1 MYIICAMYVCM
12 YVCTCVPRAL
22 LHSANADLHSSS
34 AKFSLGLPTNAVR
47 LRSCNRAV
55 ADPRFHDFRQV
66 TVKNSNKVSV
76 AVRENFN
83 PYGRGTWSM
92 RSFW

>member
-1 MYIICAMYVCM
+1 MF
-12 YVCTCVPRAL
+12 RAL

-66 TVKNSNKVSV
+66 TVKNTEGGEPPSGVSE
-76 AVRENFN
+76 A
-83 PYGRGTWSM
+83 YGEGAGGGQE
-92 RSFW
+92 